1 MAFFGITALG
11 PPNVFKTS
19 LVNALGLTV
28 YTDEE
33 YEAAFCR
40 VDKDSSGAITKN
52 EIEELLYETYGYP
65 ALEEEIA
72 MFMEDFDAN
81 SDGKVTLEEFK
92 TALNR
97 MRASLDTK
105 KEVAVE
111 YKSHNKMMGDRFKH
125 IRMGKTTEDKYK
137 VPLTFN
143 QSFGFKVGDPRA
155 QDLMAMERHPITKC
169 PETKYADEMIRTGF
183 PM

>member
-28 YTDEE
+28 YSDEE
-33 YEAAFCR
+33 YEAAFAR
-40 VDKDSSGAITKN
+40 VDKDGSGAITKD
-52 EIEELLYETYGYP
+52 EVEELLYETYGYP
-65 ALEEEIA
+65 ALEEEVQ

-81 SDGKVTLEEFK
+81 SDGKVTLDEFK
-92 TALNR
+92 AGLSR
-97 MRASLDTK
+97 MREKLSDK

-125 IRMGKTTEDKYK
+125 IRM
-137 VPLTFN
+137 
-143 QSFGFKVGDPRA
+143 
-155 QDLMAMERHPITKC
+155 
-169 PETKYADEMIRTGF
+169 
-183 PM
+183 